1 MKIINLFKLTE
12 VIEMNEIINNMLTR
26 RSARAYKPEQ
36 ISDSDLNLILEAAT
50 YAPSGMNTQTWHFT
64 AVQNQEKL
72 QKLNE
77 IVKTA
82 ILNLPDNPN
91 MPSLAGFKKNAENP
105 KYSFFYNAPTL
116 VITSNAKTPIAA
128 LDNSAALQNIF
139 LAANSLNI
147 NSCWIHTLV
156 MLCDIKEVRSF
167 LTELGIPQDNAVY
180 GSAALGFNAAGELKA
195 PPRKDGTVNI
205 VK

>member
-1 MKIINLFKLTE
+1 MNE
-12 VIEMNEIINNMLTR
+12 VIKNMLTR

-64 AVQNQEKL
+64 AVQNKEKL

-77 IVKTA
+77 LVKAA

-91 MPSLAGFKKNAENP
+91 MPSLSGFKKNAENP
-105 KYSFFYNAPTL
+105 NYCFFYNAPTL
-116 VITSNAKTPIAA
+116 VITSNTKSPIAGF
-128 LDNSAALQNIF
+128 DNSAALQNIF

-156 MLCDIKEVRSF
+156 MLCDIPEVRTF
-167 LTELGIPQDNAVY
+167 LTELGVPQDHAVY
-180 GSAALGFNAAGELKA
+180 GSSALGFNAGGELKA
-195 PPRKDGTVNI
+195 PPRKDGTVSI